1 MHLKLKYIAIVIGCF
16 VSQLGQ
22 AQFYS
27 YTQLK
32 NHADEAYHQ
41 AHFIKA
47 IDFYKQAM
55 EINKGHDAEVF
66 FRLGDAAFQ
75 THSLGIAKNALESY
89 LQEDDIPLAH
99 EAIFRLGRIEQLNG
113 NYTSAIRQYDLYLS
127 EYDNVDSR
135 TTENIHF
142 LKSSAEWALNTNDY
156 NLVDTV
162 MRLSND
168 INSPYSENAPVDFNG
183 DLYYSSLR
191 FPIEK
196 DKYKRSKSS
205 LLKETIVVDIP
216 GAQEEQLIS
225 NPAFTKDGSQIYFTI
240 CDYVNVYSIQCQIYK
255 GNVGADGSIN
265 NVSALPQSINTAGYT
280 TTHPTIAETEE
291 GSYLYFASNRF
302 GGKGG
307 LDIWKAEIK
316 EHSFG
321 EPTAV
326 SVVNTNG
333 DDLSPFYHNLSNT
346 LYFSSNAR
354 QGYGGHDIYK
364 LDVNNSEVLNLGDN
378 INSSYNDL
386 HYFGS
391 ENGEYGY
398 FTSNRPGSLYAEDKY
413 ETCCYDIYKAKIK
426 DCAVDLKTLAYDSES
441 GEPLGRVRTKIYDT
455 ATGEVFFD
463 QVITGHENN
472 LTLPCRGTWM
482 LTASKEDYNDL
493 TIDLADMQ
501 MIFGQTNEVTRD
513 LRLSKDYSEL
523 ELIISVFEEVAKDP
537 ITGADIFI
545 TNLETMEPISALGI
559 DSYTAQFN
567 IKSDTKYLVEVNKPG
582 FKESSFEIETKLGDT
597 SIKREAILSYIDIVK
612 KSIVSLENAIPVS
625 LYFDNDSPDPRTNNT
640 TSTKTYTETFDS
652 YYSRKD
658 NYKNQYLS
666 LFRNTNDKVT
676 ASGEIDYLFENH
688 VKIGFD
694 RYDIFKK
701 QLLIVLESGQD
712 INIYLK
718 GYASPLAKSEYNTA
732 LGKRRVDSI
741 RKEFDSWNNGALLP
755 YIRSGQLKV
764 TERSFG
770 ETTVPAGVSDDPGSP
785 NKSIYSPQASLERR
799 VEIEEI
805 NFNEQ

>member
-27 YTQLK
+27 YSQLK
-32 NHADEAYHQ
+32 KHADEAYHQ

-47 IDFYKQAM
+47 IDFYQQAM
-55 EINKGHDAEVF
+55 EINKGHDSEVF

-75 THSLGIAKNALESY
+75 THSMAIARSALESY
-89 LQEDDIPLAH
+89 LQKDDIPLAH

-113 NYTSAIRQYDLYLS
+113 NYAAAIRQYDLYLS
-127 EYDNVDSR
+127 EYDNVDTR

-142 LKSSAEWALNTNDY
+142 LKSSAEWALDTNDY

-168 INSPYSENAPVDFNG
+168 INTPYSENAPVDFNG

-196 DKYKRSKSS
+196 DKYQRSKSS
-205 LLKETIVVDIP
+205 LLKETTVVEIP
-216 GAQEEQLIS
+216 GVQEEQLIS

-265 NVSALPQSINTAGYT
+265 SVSALPQSINTAGYT
-280 TTHPTIAETEE
+280 TTHPTIAETEA
-291 GSYLYFASNRF
+291 GNYLYFASNRF

-307 LDIWKAEIK
+307 LDIWKAEINDN
-316 EHSFG
+316 SYG

-326 SVVNTNG
+326 SIANTTG

-364 LDVNNSEVLNLGDN
+364 LEVNNSEVVNLGNN

-391 ENGEYGY
+391 ENGDYGY

-426 DCAVDLKTLAYDSES
+426 DCSVDLKTLAFDNET
-441 GEPLGRVRTKIYDT
+441 GEPLNGVRTKIFDSE
-455 ATGEVFFD
+455 TGEVFFD
-463 QVITGHENN
+463 QVITGNENA
-472 LTLPCRGTWM
+472 LKLPCRKTWM
-482 LTASKEDYNDL
+482 LTASKEDYNNL
-493 TIDLADMQ
+493 TINLGDMQ
-501 MIFGQTNEVTRD
+501 MIFGQTNEVSKD
-513 LRLSKDYSEL
+513 LKLSKDYSEL
-523 ELIISVFEEVAKDP
+523 ELTISIFEEVAKDP
-537 ITGADIFI
+537 IQGADIFI
-545 TNLETMEPISALGI
+545 TDLETMEQTSALGI
-559 DSYTAQFN
+559 DSHVAKFD
-567 IKSDTKYLVEVNKPG
+567 IKSDTKYLIEINKPG
-582 FKESSFEIETKLGDT
+582 FKESSFEIETKFGDT
-597 SIKREAILSYIDIVK
+597 SIEREAILGYIDIVK

-625 LYFDNDSPDPRTNNT
+625 LYFDNDSPDPRTNSV

-658 NYKNQYLS
+658 NYKIKYLS
-666 LFRNTNDKVT
+666 LFPNSDDKVT

-694 RYDIFKK
+694 RYDVFKK

-718 GYASPLAKSEYNTA
+718 GYASPLAQSEYNTA

-741 RKEFDSWNNGALLP
+741 RKEFDTWNNGVLLP